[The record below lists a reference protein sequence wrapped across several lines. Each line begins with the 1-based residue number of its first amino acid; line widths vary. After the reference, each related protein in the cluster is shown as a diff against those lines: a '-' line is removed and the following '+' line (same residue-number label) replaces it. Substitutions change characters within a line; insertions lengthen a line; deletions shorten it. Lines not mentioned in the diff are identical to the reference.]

1 MEITENKKKP
11 SGCWWLS
18 GCLITFISG
27 ALMLFFVIMIFSSED
42 KMDENRAEYAASMA
56 EYEEAMKAYEAD
68 SANLKA
74 QYQRIQAQIDFAQ
87 ARNDSMQVA
96 LLEDSLSLYAEPEY
110 VQRGA
115 IGFNIASGF
124 FLVFAIAMLI
134 PLLIGLL
141 LLYIYHRKKRKYL
154 SNKDIIC

>member
-11 SGCWWLS
+11 SGCWWMS

-27 ALMLFFVIMIFSSED
+27 VLMLFFVVMIFSSED
-42 KMDENRAEYAASMA
+42 KMDENRAEYSASIA

-74 QYQRIQAQIDFAQ
+74 QYQRIQAEIDSAM
-87 ARNDSMQVA
+87 ACSDSMRVA
-96 LLEDSLSLYAEPEY
+96 ALEDSLSLYAEPEY

-115 IGFNIASGF
+115 TGFNIAGGF
-124 FLVFAIAMLI
+124 FLVLAIGMAVPLI
-134 PLLIGLL
+134 IGLL
-141 LLYIYHRKKRKYL
+141 LLYIYRRKKRKYL
-154 SNKDIIC
+154 IESQ